1 MQKVFC
7 NYPTIMASLIATSLA
22 GLGAFYMWRVNSAM
36 KVVPEEA
43 QKLSPHRWTVDEIKA
58 AYKKSLETP
67 IDVTKSLPPK
77 QSRRYVIVGGTGTY
91 TYNALRISI
100 H

>member
-1 MQKVFC
+1 M
-7 NYPTIMASLIATSLA
+7 TSLITTGLA
-22 GLGAFYMWRVNSAM
+22 GLGALYMWHVNSAM

-43 QKLSPHRWTVDEIKA
+43 QKLSPHRWTVEEIKA

-91 TYNALRISI
+91 RYQPLLIPTR
-100 H
+100 

>member
-1 MQKVFC
+1 M
-7 NYPTIMASLIATSLA
+7 TSLIAAGLA
-22 GLGAFYMWRVNSAM
+22 GLAALYMWRVNSAM

-43 QKLSPHRWTVDEIKA
+43 QKLSPHRWTIEEIKA

-77 QSRRYVIVGGTGTY
+77 QSRRYVIVGGTGKY
-91 TYNALRISI
+91 RYKSLFNSI

>member
-1 MQKVFC
+1 
-7 NYPTIMASLIATSLA
+7 MASLIATSLA

-43 QKLSPHRWTVDEIKA
+43 QKLSPHRWTDEEIKA
-58 AYKKSLETP
+58 AYKKNLETP

-91 TYNALRISI
+91 TYNSLRILI

>member
-1 MQKVFC
+1 M
-7 NYPTIMASLIATSLA
+7 ISLIASLA
-22 GLGAFYMWRVNSAM
+22 GLVALYMWRVNAAM

-43 QKLSPHRWTVDEIKA
+43 QKLSPHRWTLEEIKA
-58 AYKKSLETP
+58 AYKKNLEAP

-91 TYNALRISI
+91 RYKPLIYI
-100 H
+100 Y